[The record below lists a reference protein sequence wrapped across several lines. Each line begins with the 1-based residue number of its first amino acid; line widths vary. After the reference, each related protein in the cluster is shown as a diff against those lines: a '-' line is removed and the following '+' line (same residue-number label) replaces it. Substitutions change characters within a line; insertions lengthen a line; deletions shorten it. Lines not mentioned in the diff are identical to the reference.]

1 MPRTKEKG
9 VDDGEWIGLAW
20 LAWCAG
26 ERNLAAL
33 GRQFDKRP
41 ETVKANLLKY
51 SKARAAEV
59 SDVDP
64 TAEYLDG
71 LQHDLREALRTYRD
85 AENPNAKVGALKHAS
100 AIRKDMASA
109 RGVVTERKSVG
120 IGQDPNLGPLQVE
133 QSGRLELTGDA
144 ALAVLAF
151 HENTEPEVDEL
162 HSAQADAEAS
172 GLPEP
177 EQP

>member
-1 MPRTKEKG
+1 MPRKSLEKE
-9 VDDGEWIGLAW
+9 VEDGEWIGLAW

-33 GRQFDKRP
+33 GRQFNKRP

-51 SKARAAEV
+51 SRARAAEV

-100 AIRKDMASA
+100 ALRKDMAAA
-109 RGVVTERKSVG
+109 RGVVTERKSVAV
-120 IGQDPNLGPLQVE
+120 GQDPNLAPVQVE
-133 QSGRLELTGDA
+133 ST
-144 ALAVLAF
+144 LAVLSDPRACELANALIA
-151 HENTEPEVDEL
+151 HISGGDEQIADEPSGPDATTE
-162 HSAQADAEAS
+162 S
-172 GLPEP
+172 
-177 EQP
+177 